1 MSGKAEPAKSP
12 SKSPNKA
19 PTKAQQR
26 GAAIADAARAAALVD
41 SIRKEERS
49 APLRRNSSASSNHLT
64 TKIFS
69 WSQTHLFFSPTTY
82 HPGTLTGHT
91 ACRAQGRWLQRQAET
106 NPELAAAYSA
116 ASLGLTSGPSA
127 PEVVQ
132 PPELYQSLRNQS
144 LARPDKGSSLDIS
157 QALSNSINPG
167 YYLQDPAAIKS
178 QSKDDYTL
186 DESEVRDDLEAISVC
201 TSFAHHHQNLCHPTE
216 QELSG
221 WQVLTER
228 YRASVFIRH
237 CMTYPRFTVRHGWPL
252 DFEALRVCFAAG
264 VHARTWSPQ
273 QSAPSETE

>member
-1 MSGKAEPAKSP
+1 M
-12 SKSPNKA
+12 
-19 PTKAQQR
+19 
-26 GAAIADAARAAALVD
+26 
-41 SIRKEERS
+41 
-49 APLRRNSSASSNHLT
+49 
-64 TKIFS
+64 
-69 WSQTHLFFSPTTY
+69 
-82 HPGTLTGHT
+82 HT

-116 ASLGLTSGPSA
+116 ASLGLTSGPST
-127 PEVVQ
+127 PEAVQ

-186 DESEVRDDLEAISVC
+186 DESEVYLTYIRNISYVRDDLEAISVC

-221 WQVLTER
+221 RQVLLER
-228 YRASVFIRH
+228 YRALVFIQG
-237 CMTYPRFTVRHGWPL
+237 CMTYP
-252 DFEALRVCFAAG
+252 
-264 VHARTWSPQ
+264 
-273 QSAPSETE
+273 